1 MSSHDPPL
9 ALDCY
14 VRGGTPP
21 ASTRALVERMRALE
35 TGPVRDVDVHAWPP
49 AISLSGSPNE
59 RELNVYETFAGWAT
73 DREVSLRPAFGIRD
87 VTSLITGESTRE
99 LVTPVLSVG
108 VYTARELVGVFPH
121 TTEAGTYTVEDLV
134 SGLERGAAVAD
145 VSPVVEPPTDRPRDS
160 EDETPDAGTVPDV
173 PELR

>member
-14 VRGGTPP
+14 VRGGTTPV
-21 ASTRALVERMRALE
+21 STRALVERMRNLE

-59 RELNVYETFAGWAT
+59 RELDVYETFAEWAT

-108 VYTARELVGVFPH
+108 VYTSRELAGVFPH
-121 TTEAGTYTVEDLV
+121 TTEAGTYTVEGLV
-134 SGLERGAAVAD
+134 NGLERGAAVAD
-145 VSPVVEPPTDRPRDS
+145 VSPAVEPSTDHPQDPRD
-160 EDETPDAGTVPDV
+160 EATGAGPASDV